1 MQTAEE
7 VHEVR
12 DAQRPAEPA
21 EPTEPAEPAAAAE
34 PAEPTEPA
42 KPTEPV
48 ERAEVEGT
56 EGAEQAAEAG
66 EAAEAAGAAG
76 SLVSFTL
83 RDVAS
88 MAESPAS
95 EEWGLDL
102 DAPLPLLVGSAITTI
117 PGALYFTLRTKD
129 DTLKA
134 IEKGAIA
141 AVSTEQVL
149 DSSGAPFPTIL
160 CQDPQDLFRRL
171 AVIAREQSHAKVI
184 AITGS
189 VGKTST
195 KDMLQLVM
203 ESSFETLTSRR
214 NQNGIAQVARYI
226 QRLSQGTQIYIQET
240 GVSKPGSLE
249 CNASM
254 LQPSFFVLTNIG
266 YNHIGYFDGKQE
278 NILHEKLALDRHAA
292 QGAKGFVNY
301 DDPLLRNAEYVHEV
315 VTYSL
320 TDPQADF
327 YARTIEERN
336 ASLSFE
342 VVQSSSGAA
351 TPVKLHV
358 PGLHNVLNAVCAF
371 TVGRELGIDAERI
384 AKALGEYRSSGV
396 RQRLVELNGQQFYL
410 DCYNASE
417 EAFYSVARTAASID
431 IPSGAKRVLVAADID
446 DKLGEL
452 TEEIHRR
459 VGTNLAKTDFDVF
472 LCYGAHAAWIGEEV
486 KRANRSKKVVCTQD
500 RAELE
505 RHVAKHMRSKHDL
518 LCFKGGQHMELP
530 RTLDNLLGTPFFL
543 LDGDVYNLYSHLA
556 QEGDLEVKVIEGYGA
571 VISKYHREDG
581 KPAAVTIPSQ
591 VEGETARV
599 IGRQAFYR
607 TLVTRV
613 AVPAGVQSID
623 QAAFFK
629 CSRLN
634 EVKLPTTLRV
644 IGPSAFNTCR
654 KLETIHIP
662 KGVHTIERRAF
673 AFCKALKD
681 VYLPSSIATIDPEA
695 FYGSDSVAIHVP
707 NRKTRAL
714 VEQALPGTPVVV
726 EGWLSGKTV
735 S

>member
-7 VHEVR
+7 TYEVNNMQQ
-12 DAQRPAEPA
+12 AVEPVEPA
-21 EPTEPAEPAAAAE
+21 EP
-34 PAEPTEPA
+34 
-42 KPTEPV
+42 
-48 ERAEVEGT
+48 
-56 EGAEQAAEAG
+56 
-66 EAAEAAGAAG
+66 EAAQA
-76 SLVSFTL
+76 SLASFTL

-88 MAESPAS
+88 MAESPVS
-95 EEWGLDL
+95 DEWGLDL
-102 DAPLPLLVGSAITTI
+102 DAPIPLFVGSAITTI
-117 PGALYFTLRTKD
+117 PGALYFTLRSEG

-141 AVSTEQVL
+141 AVSAEQVL
-149 DSSGAPFPTIL
+149 DVNGAPFPTIL

-171 AVIAREQSHAKVI
+171 AVITREQSQAKVI

-195 KDMLQLVM
+195 KDMLQLVI

-226 QRLSQGTQIYIQET
+226 QRIGHDTQVYLQET
-240 GVSKPGSLE
+240 GISVPGSIE
-249 CNASM
+249 CTASM
-254 LQPSFFVLTNIG
+254 LQPNYFVLTNIG
-266 YNHIGYFDGKQE
+266 YNHIGYFGGKQE
-278 NILHEKLALDRHAA
+278 NILHEKLALDRCAA
-292 QGAKGFVNY
+292 QGAKGFVNI
-301 DDPLLRNAEYVHEV
+301 DDPLLRDAEYVHEV

-320 TDPQADF
+320 EDAQADY
-327 YARTIEERN
+327 YARNIQEKN
-336 ASLSFE
+336 ATLSFE
-342 VVQSSSGAA
+342 IIQSSLGTA
-351 TPVKLHV
+351 TPVTVRV
-358 PGLHNVLNAVCAF
+358 PGLHNVLNAVSAF
-371 TVGRELGIDAERI
+371 AVGRELGIDAERI
-384 AKALGEYRSSGV
+384 AKALGEYQSSGV
-396 RQRLVELNGQQFYL
+396 RQRFIELNGQQFYL

-417 EAFYSVARTAASID
+417 AAFYSVARTASAID
-431 IPSGAKRVLVAADID
+431 IPSDGKRVLVAADID
-446 DKLGEL
+446 DKLGDL

-459 VGTNLAKTDFDVF
+459 VGAKLAQSDFDVF
-472 LCYGAHAAWIGEEV
+472 YCYGAHAAWIGEEV

-505 RHVAKHMRSKHDL
+505 KHVAKHMRSKHDL
-518 LCFKGGQHMELP
+518 LCFKGGQHMELS
-530 RTLDNLLGTPFFL
+530 RTLDNLLGTPYFL
-543 LDGDVYNLYSHLA
+543 LDGDVYNLYTHLA

-571 VISKYHREDG
+571 VISKYNREDG

-591 VEGETARV
+591 VDGETTRL

-629 CSRLN
+629 CSRLH

-654 KLETIHIP
+654 KLEGIHIP

-681 VYLPSSIATIDPEA
+681 VYLPSTIATIDPEA
-695 FYGSDSVAIHVP
+695 FHGSENVTIHVP
-707 NRKTRAL
+707 NKKSRTL
-714 VEQALPGTPVVV
+714 VEQALPGIPVVV
-726 EGWLSGKTV
+726 EGWLSETFLA
-735 S
+735 SR

>member
-7 VHEVR
+7 THEAR
-12 DAQRPAEPA
+12 DVQ
-21 EPTEPAEPAAAAE
+21 
-34 PAEPTEPA
+34 
-42 KPTEPV
+42 
-48 ERAEVEGT
+48 
-56 EGAEQAAEAG
+56 QDAEAE
-66 EAAEAAGAAG
+66 EAVGAAG
-76 SLVSFTL
+76 SLTSFTI

-95 EEWGLDL
+95 TEWGLDL
-102 DAPLPLLVGSAITTI
+102 DAPLPLLVASATTTI
-117 PGALYFTLRTKD
+117 PGALYFTLRSNN

-134 IEKGAIA
+134 IEKGAVA

-149 DSSGAPFPTIL
+149 DANGAPFPTIL
-160 CQDPQDLFRRL
+160 CQDPEDLFRRL
-171 AVIAREQSHAKVI
+171 AVITREQSEAKVV

-203 ESSFETLTSRR
+203 ESSFKTVTSRR

-226 QRLSQGTQIYIQET
+226 QRLSQDTQIYIQET
-240 GVSKPGSLE
+240 GISVPGSIE
-249 CNASM
+249 CAASM

-292 QGAKGFVNY
+292 QGAKGFVNI
-301 DDPLLRNAEYVHEV
+301 DDPLLRNAEYIHEV
-315 VTYSL
+315 VSYSL
-320 TDPQADF
+320 KDSQAEY
-327 YARTIEERN
+327 YACNIEERN

-342 VVQSSSGAA
+342 IVQSSSGAA
-351 TPVKLHV
+351 TPVKLRV

-371 TVGRELGIDAERI
+371 AVGSELGVDAERI

-417 EAFYSVARTAASID
+417 EAFYSVARTASSID
-431 IPSGAKRVLVAADID
+431 IPSDGKRVLVAADID

-459 VGTNLAKTDFDVF
+459 VGVNLAKSDFDVF

-486 KRANRSKKVVCTQD
+486 KRANGSKKVVCTQD

-518 LCFKGGQHMELP
+518 LCFKGGQHMELS

-543 LDGDVYNLYSHLA
+543 LDGDVYNLYSHPA
-556 QEGDLEVKVIEGYGA
+556 REGDLEVKVIEGYGA
-571 VISKYHREDG
+571 VISKYNREDG

-591 VEGETARV
+591 VGGEAVRV

-623 QAAFFK
+623 QAAFFR
-629 CSRLN
+629 CSRLH
-634 EVKLPTTLRV
+634 EVKLPSTLRV

-654 KLETIHIP
+654 KLEAIRVP

-681 VYLPSSIATIDPEA
+681 VYLPSTIATIDPEA
-695 FYGSDSVAIHVP
+695 FNGSDSVTIHVP
-707 NRKTRAL
+707 NKKTRKL
-714 VEQALPGTPVVV
+714 VEQALPGIPVLV
-726 EGWLSGKTV
+726 EGWLSETFLA
-735 S
+735 SR